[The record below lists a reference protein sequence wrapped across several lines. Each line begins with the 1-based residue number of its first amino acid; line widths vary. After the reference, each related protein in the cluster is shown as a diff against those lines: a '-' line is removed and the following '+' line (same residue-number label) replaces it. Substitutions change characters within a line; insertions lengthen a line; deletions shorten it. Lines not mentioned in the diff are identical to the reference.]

1 MPVIINCDN
10 KGCMKPQAARLNLL
24 NDTVLCDECGG
35 TITNITHFTKNTLK
49 TLGQT
54 TRHVEN
60 NETYAVTCDKC
71 EVKGTPVLN
80 KEKLTCKACKKELT
94 NISGPFKLMLQS
106 VLGNA
111 NK

>member
-24 NDTVLCDECGG
+24 DNTVLCDECGG
-35 TITNITHFTKNTLK
+35 KITNITSFTKNTLK

-54 TRHVEN
+54 TKRVETN
-60 NETYAVTCDKC
+60 DTYAISCAKC
-71 EVKGTPVLN
+71 EVKGTPVLD
-80 KEKLTCKACKKELT
+80 KGKFFCKACKKEHT
-94 NISGPFKLMLQS
+94 NISEPFKLMLQS

>member
-1 MPVIINCDN
+1 MPVIVNCDN
-10 KGCMKPQAARLNLL
+10 RGCMKPQAAKLNLL

-35 TITNITHFTKNTLK
+35 VITNITYFTKNTLK

-54 TRHVEN
+54 TKHAEN
-60 NETYAVTCDKC
+60 NDTYAVSCDKC
-71 EVKGTPVLN
+71 EKKGTPLLD
-80 KEKLTCKACKKELT
+80 KTKLICKSCKQELT
-94 NISGPFKLMLQS
+94 NISAPFKLMLQS